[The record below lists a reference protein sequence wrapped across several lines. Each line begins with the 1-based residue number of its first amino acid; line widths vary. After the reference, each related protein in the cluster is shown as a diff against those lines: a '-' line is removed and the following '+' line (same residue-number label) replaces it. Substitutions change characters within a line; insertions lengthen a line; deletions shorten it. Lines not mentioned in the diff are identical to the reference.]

1 MSKLPP
7 QKASD
12 RTLREFLRNWL
23 EEDCYPELNKE
34 TEEKLC
40 RKSGIHDVAASLV
53 WERAKELHQIMYYSG
68 FAGRFFKPEYFAI
81 NGVDVRFRIDESRF
95 VVLRY
100 DQGSHTM
107 RAQLSRVGK
116 FKTVRTLPNGFSYC
130 GREHARVDVEE
141 LSLYPVKE
149 LSNFSELSP
158 SAIRA
163 ARRCGGHVRAKS
175 KEALEEAMEYLREVG
190 EYNYTLRSALKLGKI
205 SQAEYDAVVIAI
217 KNEGW
222 LTGDEIGF
230 KNFSWTFC
238 EETLAYNEAAAAVAK
253 VKKFFKGKRL

>member
-7 QKASD
+7 KKASD
-12 RTLREFLRNWL
+12 RTLREFLKNWL

-34 TEEKLC
+34 TEEKLHQ
-40 RKSGIHDVAASLV
+40 RSDAHDVAALLV
-53 WERAKELHQIMYYSG
+53 WERAKELHRIMHCSG
-68 FAGRFFKPEYFAI
+68 FGDRFFKPEYFAI
-81 NGVDVRFRIDESRF
+81 NGVDIRFRIDESRS
-95 VVLRY
+95 VALRY
-100 DQGSHTM
+100 DQGSHAM

-141 LSLYPVKE
+141 LSLYPVRE
-149 LSNFSELSP
+149 LSTLSGLSP

-175 KEALEEAMEYLREVG
+175 KEKLEEAMRHLRETG
-190 EYNYTLRSALKLGKI
+190 SYNYTLRSVLKLGKI